1 MRLRITGRLP
11 PLRLN
16 SQVAPVAPVCRR
28 EFREAPSE
36 NCRRG
41 DLVMNKTVSKK
52 RELSKRGKK
61 PSTYRRI
68 VTGNVNGKAVV
79 QSDEPLL
86 AYEFKTVPG
95 YEHTLIWVNAATPD
109 LSKEQRFDSYPD
121 SIVPGPGGTSLHFV
135 TFPPGSVF
143 ADPSFDGEAA
153 RDEALVRLRG
163 LADRFEKE
171 DPAMHKTNT
180 VDYAVVYEG
189 EIWLELDDGE
199 TLHLKRG
206 DVVVQNGTRHA
217 WRNKST
223 KAVTMLF
230 FLNGARERQ

>member
-1 MRLRITGRLP
+1 VGCSGGPSNDLD
-11 PLRLN
+11 
-16 SQVAPVAPVCRR
+16 VERR
-28 EFREAPSE
+28 NA
-36 NCRRG
+36 
-41 DLVMNKTVSKK
+41 MNERASRKK
-52 RELSKRGKK
+52 ELSKDGEK
-61 PSTYRRI
+61 PRTYRRV
-68 VTGNVNGKAVV
+68 VTESVNGKSVV

-95 YEHTLIWVNAATPD
+95 YEHTLIWVNPTTPD
-109 LSKEQRFDSYPD
+109 LSEEQRFDRYPD
-121 SIVPGPGGTSLHFV
+121 SVVPGPGGTSLHFV

-153 RDEALVRLRG
+153 RSEARIRLRG
-163 LADRFEKE
+163 LADHFEKE

-189 EIWLELDDGE
+189 EIWLELDNAK
-199 TLHLKRG
+199 TVHLKRG

-223 KAVTMLF
+223 TAVTMLF
-230 FLNGARERQ
+230 FLNGAKE